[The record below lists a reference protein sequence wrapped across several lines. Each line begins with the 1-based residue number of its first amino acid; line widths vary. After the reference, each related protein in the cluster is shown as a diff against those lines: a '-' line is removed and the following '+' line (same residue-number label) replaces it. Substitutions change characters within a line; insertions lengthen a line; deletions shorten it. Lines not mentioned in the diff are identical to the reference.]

1 MCSRGVCYG
10 DTTDDLI
17 DQAKLLNEN
26 PPAREMD
33 MLMTTGE
40 QISISPLSMA
50 IHGLG
55 RKAKSLTG
63 WQAGFRTE
71 SVHGKARIT
80 DIMPERVFKALDEG
94 NVVIVAGFQG
104 MSEDGDYNAWT
115 RGSDT
120 TAVVLRRHSSGCM

>member
-1 MCSRGVCYG
+1 
-10 DTTDDLI
+10 
-17 DQAKLLNEN
+17 
-26 PPAREMD
+26 
-33 MLMTTGE
+33 
-40 QISISPLSMA
+40 MA

-104 MSEDGDYNAWT
+104 MSEDGEIT
-115 RGSDT
+115 TLGRGDQIPRRLL
-120 TAVVLRRHSSGCM
+120 LRRHSSGCM

>member
-1 MCSRGVCYG
+1 
-10 DTTDDLI
+10 
-17 DQAKLLNEN
+17 
-26 PPAREMD
+26 
-33 MLMTTGE
+33 
-40 QISISPLSMA
+40 MA

-94 NVVIVAGFQG
+94 ISSLWRDSGNVGRRR
-104 MSEDGDYNAWT
+104 DYNAWT

-120 TAVVLRRHSSGCM
+120 TAVALAAPFKRMYVKIYTDVDGIYSTDRGLSNVRGS